1 MTNLPLDILSYSSK
15 GHMVAERTEREKML
29 AGELYIADDAELT
42 ALRMRA
48 RRLTRQ
54 YNQTREDEGDLRASL
69 LRELFG
75 ATGKH
80 FFIEPPFHC
89 DYGSNVSLGENFYMN
104 FNGVILDCNEVRIGD
119 NVQCGPGVQLL
130 AATHPLAAA
139 ERIAGPELSAPI
151 TIDDNVW
158 LGGGVIV
165 CPGVTIGA
173 NTTIGAGS
181 VVTRD
186 IPTNVF
192 AAGNPCR
199 VIRTLG

>member
-1 MTNLPLDILSYSSK
+1 M
-15 GHMVAERTEREKML
+15 TERSERKKML
-29 AGELYIADDAELT
+29 AGDLYDAADPELT
-42 ALRMRA
+42 ASRLRA
-48 RRLTRQ
+48 RLFTRQ
-54 YNQTREDEGDLRASL
+54 YNQTREDETDQRASL

-75 ATGKH
+75 ASGENVS
-80 FFIEPPFHC
+80 IEPPFHC
-89 DYGSNVSLGENFYMN
+89 DYGENIYVGENFYMN
-104 FNGVILDCNEVRIGD
+104 FGGVILDCNVVRIGA
-119 NVQCGPGVQLL
+119 NVQCGPSVQLL

-151 TIDDNVW
+151 TIGDNVW

-186 IPTNVF
+186 IPANVF

-199 VIRTLG
+199 VIRELE